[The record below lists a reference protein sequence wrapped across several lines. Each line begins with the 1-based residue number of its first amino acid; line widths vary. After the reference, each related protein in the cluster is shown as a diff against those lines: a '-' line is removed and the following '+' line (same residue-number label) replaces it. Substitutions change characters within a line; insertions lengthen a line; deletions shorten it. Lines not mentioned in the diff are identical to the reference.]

1 MTKFLLIRHALTDG
15 VGKRLSGRADG
26 VMLNEEGCAQAEHLA
41 LRLAGLPIAAVYS
54 SPLQRAIETATPIAK
69 LLNLQSIIYH
79 DLVEVDFGEWTNC
92 LIEEVKKQ
100 DQFQLFN
107 YFRSC
112 VRIPGGESMLEA
124 QLRMIKALEQL
135 GLQHKHQTIAVVSHG
150 DLIKAAVAHF
160 AGIHLDMFRRIE
172 ISPASISII
181 EVYEET
187 ARIMVV
193 NDTGQLG

>member
-15 VGKRLSGRADG
+15 VGKRLSGRTNG
-26 VMLNEEGCAQAEHLA
+26 VMLNEEGCAQAQHLA
-41 LRLAGLPIAAVYS
+41 LRLAGLPITAVYT
-54 SPLQRAIETATPIAK
+54 SPLERAIETATPIAT
-69 LLNLQSIIYH
+69 LLNLRPIIHH
-79 DLVEVDFGEWTNC
+79 DFIEMDFGEWTNIA
-92 LIEEVKKQ
+92 IEEARKQ
-100 DQFQLFN
+100 DKFQRFN
-107 YFRSC
+107 LFRSYM
-112 VRIPGGESMLEA
+112 RIPGGESMPEA

-135 GLQHKHQTIAVVSHG
+135 GLQHKNETIAVVSHG

-181 EVYEET
+181 EIYEET

>member
-15 VGKRLSGRADG
+15 VGKRLSGRTDG
-26 VMLNEEGCAQAEHLA
+26 VMLNDEGCAQAEHLA

-79 DLVEVDFGEWTNC
+79 DLIEVDFGEWTNC

-107 YFRSC
+107 SFRSC

-135 GLQHKHQTIAVVSHG
+135 CLQHKHQTIAVVSHG